1 MGTHERKKRKR
12 TRLFIIN
19 YVSMRYSS
27 KFEHEGKLSY
37 CFYHPSSEGIALFPK
52 MTFLKKE
59 NTACTLKSGII
70 ILLAIETIPKL
81 EEA

>member
-52 MTFLKKE
+52 MTF
-59 NTACTLKSGII
+59 
-70 ILLAIETIPKL
+70 
-81 EEA
+81 